1 MADLLCFLDVALIQ
15 FPTMFSPPG
24 GKNIFSFFPVFFRQ
38 SCVANVF
45 SWPNIFLQ
53 CFPPLDG
60 KYIFFLFLS
69 SFVPILCGKVHKKTC
84 ITQTLFGIRVHKK
97 NETGQPYF
105 AYLLAPRGIED
116 RFLAFAFFG
125 VADLDHMSFIAPK
138 K

>member
-1 MADLLCFLDVALIQ
+1 MAKY
-15 FPTMFSPPG
+15 FPAMFSPHG
-24 GKNIFSFFPVFFRQ
+24 WKI
-38 SCVANVF
+38 
-45 SWPNIFLQ
+45 
-53 CFPPLDG
+53 
-60 KYIFFLFLS
+60 YFLS
-69 SFVPILCGKVHKKTC
+69 ILVELCPNPMWQS
-84 ITQTLFGIRVHKK
+84 TQKNMHYTNIIWHTSTQK

>member
-1 MADLLCFLDVALIQ
+1 
-15 FPTMFSPPG
+15 MFSPPG
-24 GKNIFSFFPVFFRQ
+24 WKI
-38 SCVANVF
+38 
-45 SWPNIFLQ
+45 
-53 CFPPLDG
+53 
-60 KYIFFLFLS
+60 YFLS
-69 SFVPILCGKVHKKTC
+69 ILVELCPNPMWQSTQKTC
-84 ITQTLFGIRVHKK
+84 VTQTLFGIRVHKK